1 MYRLFKFK
9 KNLKNY
15 LFDHPILRSI
25 LENGYMTII
34 TALSGLVFAF
44 GFNCF
49 IQPNFQAMGN
59 ALDGVNVTIYHLAS
73 CGASGISQ
81 SLTTI
86 LKLCGLEFMTSEI
99 HYNIMYWCFYF
110 VVNIPLFFLGFFKVG
125 KKFAIYSMLNVGFA
139 SLFGILIKSS
149 DPNNI
154 INLIGAK
161 MATET
166 VARVLFAGV
175 CTGIA
180 AALAYKI
187 DTSAGG
193 TDIIAFYISERKSV
207 QIGKWS
213 AFFNLIVVTVYSI
226 LSVMPLD
233 ETLFP
238 ISGGLGRVEPQ
249 TAIIIFM
256 FTILY
261 MIVVSLVVDT
271 FNTTNKKY
279 ELKIITPNYNLS
291 QSIIAAIPHGCT
303 IIQGK
308 GGYSG
313 KDLYIIDIAVRK
325 SEVKKVIKI
334 TKEIDPSVF
343 INVVP
348 MDQVYGKFYRKP
360 IK

>member
-1 MYRLFKFK
+1 MYKFIKFK
-9 KNLKNY
+9 KNIKNY
-15 LFDHPILRSI
+15 LFDHPILNSI
-25 LENGYMTII
+25 IKNSYMVFI
-34 TALSGLVFAF
+34 TALSGIVFAF

-49 IQPNFQAMGN
+49 IQPNFQAIDPSIAN
-59 ALDGVNVTIYHLAS
+59 EATIKHLAS

-81 SLTTI
+81 SLATI
-86 LKLCGLEFMTSEI
+86 LKLCGFEFMSSDI
-99 HYNIMYWCFYF
+99 NYNIVYWCFYLL
-110 VVNIPLFFLGFFKVG
+110 VNIPLFFLGFFKVG
-125 KKFAIYSMLNVGFA
+125 KKFAIYSLLNVIFA
-139 SLFGILIKSS
+139 SIFGILIKSD

-154 INLIGAK
+154 INLISAK

-166 VARVLFAGV
+166 VARVLFAGM

-180 AALAYKI
+180 AALAYII
-187 DTSAGG
+187 DTTAGG

-213 AFFNLIVVTVYSI
+213 AFLNLIVVTVYSI
-226 LSVMPLD
+226 LSVLPLN
-233 ETLFP
+233 EKLFP
-238 ISGGLGRVEPQ
+238 DSGGLGRVEVP
-249 TAIIIFM
+249 TAIIIFL

-271 FNTTNKKY
+271 INTTNKKY
-279 ELKIITPNYNLS
+279 EMKIITPNYNLS
-291 QSIIAAIPHGCT
+291 QAIIAAIPHGCT

-313 KDLYIIDIAVRK
+313 KDLFIIDIAVRK
-325 SEVKKVIKI
+325 SEVKKVIRI

-348 MDQVYGKFYRKP
+348 MEQVYGKFFSKP
-360 IK
+360 IQ